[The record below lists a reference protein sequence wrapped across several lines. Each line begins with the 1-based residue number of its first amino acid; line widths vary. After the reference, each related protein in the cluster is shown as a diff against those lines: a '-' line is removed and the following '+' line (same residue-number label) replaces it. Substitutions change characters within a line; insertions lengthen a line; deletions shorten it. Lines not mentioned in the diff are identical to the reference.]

1 MQQEKLLNSFSV
13 TRNPP
18 LNYSTEDSDV
28 FNDSTLD
35 ASHPPVYLFNV
46 NNAYVSPFGVVFKN
60 GVVEKESVYFYH
72 HHWKNALTFYKKIL
86 LRKIV
91 KTDKT
96 CSVIHNGWYDNY
108 YHWCMEALPRLF
120 SMKDKVSQL
129 NLILPSN
136 LKKFHE
142 QTLSFFNINSIIP
155 CKEDELVFAPSV
167 WFTSFTTKGF
177 GQHNPGLIREM
188 SSFFKSKIS
197 PTGKFNHLKNIYT
210 ARTKAPKRKCLNE
223 DELIELLKKY
233 DFEIIVPDN
242 LTVPEQIELFGQVK
256 NVVGVH
262 GSSFV
267 NSLYMKPESR
277 IFDLIEQNHND
288 LCFFNMADAF
298 DVRYVYVRCKGQ
310 GRDADFRDND
320 IYVDIKKLDGLLD
333 KYMLR

>member
-1 MQQEKLLNSFSV
+1 VKQLLRQPFSV
-13 TRNPP
+13 NRTPP
-18 LNYSTEDSDV
+18 LNFSPENSDI
-28 FNDSTLD
+28 FNESTLR
-35 ASHPPVYLFNV
+35 ASHPSSYLFGV
-46 NNAYVSPFGVVFKN
+46 RNAYVSPYGIVFRN
-60 GVVEKESVYFYH
+60 WLVERESVYKNH
-72 HHWKNALTFYKKIL
+72 RSWKNALTFYKKIF

-91 KTDKT
+91 KTEKT
-96 CSVIHNGWYDNY
+96 CTVIHNGWYDNY

-120 SMKDKVSQL
+120 SMKDKVPEL
-129 NLILPSN
+129 NLILPSD
-136 LKKFHE
+136 LKKFHQ

-155 CKEDELVFAPSV
+155 CKEDELVYAPSV
-167 WFTSFTTKGF
+167 YFTSFTTKGF
-177 GQHNPGLIREM
+177 GQHNPSLIREM
-188 SSFFKSKIS
+188 SSFFKNKIS
-197 PTGKFNHLKNIYT
+197 PTGKFNHIKNIYT

-223 DELIELLKKY
+223 GELIDLLKKY
-233 DFEIIVPDN
+233 DFEIILPDA
-242 LTVPEQIELFGQVK
+242 LTVSEQIELFGQVK

-320 IYVDIKKLDGLLD
+320 INVDIKKLDGLLD